1 MNTALSILNL
11 SAPDPHRLAPDGRF
25 DDSARTIG
33 SPGDVSG
40 GTAALDSPGQTP
52 PGTTEQFLI
61 LYVVGH
67 GVQHGLIDS
76 QERILDEVDV
86 AREIQT
92 LRKGRPT
99 LVIWDVC
106 FAKSMLQVGK
116 PSKGGPPGG
125 MHLEAPLP
133 KDANSWPKNFIH
145 IFSCRAFERT
155 WHNGRETSPARTV
168 FSTVLC
174 EVVAELERR
183 DRNFTWEQLEKKLR
197 AQFRVQQPSIVKQDV
212 KWLPRDFELSKWLG
226 IAAQTTGKASAV
238 DRAQV

>member
-1 MNTALSILNL
+1 MSTALSILNL

-25 DDSARTIG
+25 DDAARTIG

-40 GTAALDSPGQTP
+40 GAAALDSSRQTP
-52 PGTTEQFLI
+52 PETAEQFLI

-76 QERILDEVDV
+76 QERILDEEDV
-86 AREIQT
+86 ARQIQT
-92 LRKGRPT
+92 LRHGRPT

-106 FAKSMLQVGK
+106 FAKSMLHVGK
-116 PSKGGPPGG
+116 PSKG
-125 MHLEAPLP
+125 
-133 KDANSWPKNFIH
+133 DANSWPKNFIH

-155 WHNGRETSPARTV
+155 WHNGRGTSPARTV

-174 EVVAELERR
+174 EVVAELERK
-183 DRNFTWEQLEKKLR
+183 DRNFTWEQLEEKLR
-197 AQFRVQQPSIVKQDV
+197 AKFRIQQPSIVKHDA

-226 IAAQTTGKASAV
+226 VSAQTTGKTSAAE
-238 DRAQV
+238 RAPL